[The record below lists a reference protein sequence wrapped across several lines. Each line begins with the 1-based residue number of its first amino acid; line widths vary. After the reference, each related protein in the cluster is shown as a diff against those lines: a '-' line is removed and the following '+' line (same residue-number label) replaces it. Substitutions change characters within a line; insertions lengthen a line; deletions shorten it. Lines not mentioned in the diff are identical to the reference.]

1 MSNDDKIWGDE
12 KQMGNSQLIQW
23 NKEAKTLRTCT
34 EIAKKQ
40 GTALHQSIPARKIQV
55 MEASCI
61 SEGQGKAQ
69 GSKNGRTG

>member
-12 KQMGNSQLIQW
+12 KQMGNSQLIQCSKKA
-23 NKEAKTLRTCT
+23 NTLRTCT
-34 EIAKKQ
+34 EVAKKQ
-40 GTALHQSIPARKIQV
+40 WPALDQSIPARKIQV

-69 GSKNGRTG
+69 GSKNGSTG

>member
-12 KQMGNSQLIQW
+12 KQMGNSQVIQW

-34 EIAKKQ
+34 EVAKKQ
-40 GTALHQSIPARKIQV
+40 GTALHQSIPSRKIHI

-69 GSKNGRTG
+69 GSKNESTG

>member
-34 EIAKKQ
+34 EVAKKQ
-40 GTALHQSIPARKIQV
+40 GTALHQSIPSRKIQV
-55 MEASCI
+55 MKASCI

-69 GSKNGRTG
+69 GSKKESTG